1 MRRSF
6 SGIIRFQQPITTSSH
21 HSLFF
26 SQNNHSVKMYTS
38 ILIALAAI
46 ASAMPAPQVTVGS
59 GPDPKQEFALAV
71 RYNGIPLSLFAVNN
85 GTDNERVLVAERLSA
100 YPGTPAFANV
110 QDGGRYTSVNLDIDG
125 ESFGLV
131 VKPVVSLCINLHT
144 KLVYTHRNHR
154 VLRMGRVRPSS
165 PRRTLKSSAGP
176 SRTVLSTTPEPVHST
191 SSIVRTESS
200 ILHLNLMLTSFLVCK
215 DTVNDQEVDVLK
227 WVNANYNTTAPEG
240 CVYTQIYQNCN
251 VDGSEYKC

>member
-131 VKPVVSLCINLHT
+131 VKPVGTSYGDST
-144 KLVYTHRNHR
+144 
-154 VLRMGRVRPSS
+154 
-165 PRRTLKSSAGP
+165 
-176 SRTVLSTTPEPVHST
+176 TVLAKKNTQEFGW
-191 SSIVRTESS
+191 SIKDGLVDHARTGPFNFFY
-200 ILHLNLMLTSFLVCK
+200 LCK